1 MEEIFLGEIIRQR
14 RLELGLSQEALC
26 EGICEPMTISRFE
39 NGRQTPSRNRV
50 KALLQRLG
58 LPDDRF
64 YGLLSAKEL
73 EICNLEKEITSCH
86 VRFARATPEE
96 KNKIREETFA
106 KHLELERVMDKEDTL
121 SRQLILRSKFL
132 LGTERGPYSLDEGL
146 PLLMEAMR
154 LTSPKFD
161 LDQIERGLYTES
173 EIKLINNMANCY
185 IRAGR
190 HYDAI
195 DILKPLLRYLQTS
208 LKNIPPNRSQI
219 PMVAFNYARE
229 LEVVKRFEEAV
240 EMAEYA
246 RKICVDYGYYLTLPS
261 TLMILA
267 ECHYHMGNHAKSK
280 ELYLQAYYLF
290 QVIEDESNLAII
302 KVEAKEYLG
311 LEFDKY

>member
-1 MEEIFLGEIIRQR
+1 MKEIFLGEIIRQR
-14 RLELGLSQEALC
+14 RLELGLTQEVLC
-26 EGICEPMTISRFE
+26 EGICEPVTISRFE

-64 YGLLSAKEL
+64 FGLLSAKEL
-73 EICNLEKEITSCH
+73 EISNLEKEITSCH
-86 VRFARATPEE
+86 VRFERATPEE
-96 KNKIREETFA
+96 KNKIREETME
-106 KHLELERVMDKEDTL
+106 KHRELEAVMEPDDTL
-121 SRQLILRSKFL
+121 CKQLILRSQFL
-132 LGTERGPYSLDEGL
+132 LGTERGPYSLEEGL
-146 PLLMEAMR
+146 SMLMEAMR
-154 LTSPKFD
+154 VTSPKFD
-161 LDQIERGLYTES
+161 RNQIERGLYTEN

-185 IRAGR
+185 IRAGC

-208 LKNIPPNRSQI
+208 LKNIPPNRAQI

-229 LEVVKRFEEAV
+229 LEVVKRFDEAI
-240 EMAEYA
+240 EIAEYV
-246 RKICVDYGYYLTLPS
+246 RRICVDYGYYLTLPS

-267 ECHYHMGNHAKSK
+267 ECHYHMGNDAKSK

-290 QVIEDESNLAII
+290 KAIEDERNLAII